1 MCDYMDLKKI
11 VEDHWDK
18 GGFMSLALKKEL
30 REAIEKE
37 TIFLDEYYDHIQLR
51 SRAYCIKNGIT
62 KENLPQ
68 CKANCGKPAGLN
80 YGNSV
85 EGFRLYCGPECHKR
99 DFKISDVA
107 KNKLGDY
114 NWVYNQR
121 VILKK
126 GYERLGKELG
136 VSEPT
141 VVRWIEKHGLKD
153 AVKNVRAISEE
164 TKATL
169 KDKNKMYDLYVTQ
182 KLTYRQIAKIL
193 SSNVVYVREALIKH
207 GIRIRSSNEHVTN
220 RKFTSKGEKKLSSYV
235 KKITDCNVIENDR
248 FLLRGKEL
256 DIYVPS
262 KNIAFEYN
270 GLYTHCYKPNEKKP
284 CLIKG
289 PEYHLIKTEKALENG
304 VQLIQF
310 FSSEWDYNNLICKSL
325 VKRKLLKNRQIHSK
339 ECQVK
344 VIDKKLAN
352 EFLVRNSIFG
362 SLEDNFISVGLY
374 DKRSL
379 IHLLCF
385 KLIDNK
391 WFVVRNESRMGV
403 SVIGGFKTCLD
414 EFRKFNSGDL
424 YCDIDRRFS
433 DGKLL
438 KSYGFVVA
446 SVIDPSYYY
455 TNRRYL
461 FLFNRDVIEE
471 ECDGNEHECFYC
483 ENPKYKKLFD
493 CGYLRLKL
501 Q

>member
-1 MCDYMDLKKI
+1 MSAVMDLKKI
-11 VEDHWDK
+11 IEEHWDK
-18 GGFMSLALKKEL
+18 GGFISLATKKEL

-37 TIFLDEYYDHIQLR
+37 TLFLDDYYDNIQLR
-51 SRAYCIKNGIT
+51 SRAYCIKNNIT
-62 KENLPQ
+62 KANIPQ
-68 CKANCGKPAGLN
+68 CKANCGRPAILN
-80 YGNSV
+80 YGNAI
-85 EGFRLYCGPECHKR
+85 EGFRLYCGPECHR
-99 DFKISDVA
+99 GDCKISDEV
-107 KNKLGDY
+107 KNKLGNYD
-114 NWVYNQR
+114 WVYNQR
-121 VILKK
+121 VVLKK
-126 GYERLGKELG
+126 GYERIGKELG

-153 AVKNVRAISEE
+153 AVKNARAISEE

-169 KDKNKMYDLYVTQ
+169 EDKNKMYDLYVTQ

-193 SSNVVYVREALIKH
+193 SSNVAYVREALIKH
-207 GIRIRSSNEHVTN
+207 DIRIRSSNEHVPT

-235 KKITDCNVIENDR
+235 KRITDCNVIGNDR

-256 DIYVPS
+256 DVFVPS

-270 GLYTHCYKPNEKKP
+270 GLYSHCYKPNEKKP

-325 VKRKLLKNRQIHSK
+325 VKRKLLKNRRIHSK

-344 VIDKKLAN
+344 FIDKKISN
-352 EFLVRNSIFG
+352 EFLVTNSIFG
-362 SLEDNFISVGLY
+362 SLEDEFISVGLY

-403 SVIGGFKTCLD
+403 SVIGGFKMCLD
-414 EFRKFNSGDL
+414 EFKKFNSGDL

-438 KSYGFVVA
+438 KSYGFVVD
-446 SVIDPSYYY
+446 SVIAPSYYY

-461 FLFNRDVIEE
+461 FLFNRDIIEE
-471 ECDGNEHECFYC
+471 ECNGNEHECFYC
-483 ENPKYKKLFD
+483 DKPKYKKLFD